1 MSKNKEGWGGLTRI
15 GWPILRGIAP
25 FMVALIFLGTAGPV
39 GAQMLCAER
48 AQILEKLAA
57 GYKEAPVA
65 MGLAS
70 NGALIEIL
78 THKEGDTWTIL
89 ATQPNGV
96 SCVMATGESWQ
107 DVDRLA
113 MSADPE
119 S

>member
-1 MSKNKEGWGGLTRI
+1 MRMMAGAL
-15 GWPILRGIAP
+15 
-25 FMVALIFLGTAGPV
+25 VALLFLGFAGPV
-39 GAQMLCAER
+39 GAQMLCQER
-48 AQILEKLAA
+48 AQVLEKLAA

-78 THKEGDTWTIL
+78 TSDEGGRDTWTIIV
-89 ATQPNGV
+89 TQPNGI

-107 DVDRLA
+107 DIDRLA
-113 MSADPE
+113 IDTDPA